1 MQPRSRPD
9 PPPQDDAAATLA
21 QKLDALT
28 RLVGGFAHDLRN
40 QLTSILGY
48 SELLLWSLD
57 EQDARR
63 ADVEEIRNAAVR
75 ATRVTQQLLGAVE
88 EPLTPQDAGGSG
100 DQGSGI
106 RDQDQGSGFRKS
118 DD

>member
-1 MQPRSRPD
+1 MEYRTRPD
-9 PPPQDDAAATLA
+9 PPPRDDAAATLA
-21 QKLDALT
+21 RKLDALT

-57 EQDARR
+57 EQDIRR
-63 ADVEEIRNAAVR
+63 TDVEEIRNAAAR

-88 EPLTPQDAGGSG
+88 ETG
-100 DQGSGI
+100 DQGSRI
-106 RDQDQGSGFRKS
+106 RDQDQGSGFRTS